1 MPKNNKISILPEAI
15 KDLPKLENLK
25 LEGNPIAVNNTELS
39 SVFGVKKVQETLDA
53 YFDKLKDSPVTTSTK
68 PGFLSSTSSLNDV
81 VFLRK

>member
-1 MPKNNKISILPEAI
+1 MLRNNKISILPEDI
-15 KDLPKLENLK
+15 KELAKLENLK

-39 SVFGVKKVQETLDA
+39 TVFGVKKVQETLEA
-53 YFDKLKDSPVTTSTK
+53 YFEKLKDSPVTTSTK

>member
-1 MPKNNKISILPEAI
+1 MPKNNKISVLSESV
-15 KDLPKLENLK
+15 KELLKLENLK

-39 SVFGVKKVQETLDA
+39 TIFGVKKVKDTLES
-53 YFDKLKDSPVTTSTK
+53 YFEKQKDSPAATSTK